1 MEIYYFKVSSFL
13 SSDIRPKT
21 NHRFKLS
28 KLFLE
33 INPIEFKQL
42 PIRNWNI
49 IKTWYASNLIANWIT
64 CVLEYCFLDKYYGS
78 PIVRDTSK
86 ETVLSLESSY
96 TMLSILYIFL
106 IVHTNAYDHESRDV
120 IIKTK
125 SEKSYLAKTRLKKHG
140 TRESRSPSDYALG

>member
-1 MEIYYFKVSSFL
+1 MEIYYFKVASFL
-13 SSDIRPKT
+13 SSDIRPNT

-78 PIVRDTSK
+78 PIVWDTSK
-86 ETVLSLESSY
+86 ETVLSLESSC
-96 TMLSILYIFL
+96 TMLSIFYTFL
-106 IVHTNAYDHESRDV
+106 IIHTNAYDHESRDV

-140 TRESRSPSDYALG
+140 TGESQSPSDYALG

>member
-1 MEIYYFKVSSFL
+1 MEIYYFKVASFL
-13 SSDIRPKT
+13 SSDIRPNT

-64 CVLEYCFLDKYYGS
+64 CVLEYRFLDYGS
-78 PIVRDTSK
+78 PIVWATSK
-86 ETVLSLESSY
+86 ETVLSQESPC
-96 TMLSILYIFL
+96 TMLSIFYSFL
-106 IVHTNAYDHESRDV
+106 IIPTNAYDHESRDV

-125 SEKSYLAKTRLKKHG
+125 SEKSYLAKTRLNKHG
-140 TRESRSPSDYALG
+140 TRESPSDYALG